1 MPFYFLLDGR
11 RSLCRKFTHF
21 SQTIHTGGA
30 FLRNMCQL
38 MWSNP
43 LKMCLKTEAVFIFI
57 EYTENKIEAL
67 QVLGEVSMSR
77 GTSETK
83 GE

>member
-1 MPFYFLLDGR
+1 
-11 RSLCRKFTHF
+11 
-21 SQTIHTGGA
+21 
-30 FLRNMCQL
+30 
-38 MWSNP
+38 
-43 LKMCLKTEAVFIFI
+43 MCLKTEAVFIFI